1 MTTSWTQQ
9 QLPNGIC
16 LHTITTTENNDTAL
30 RKAIEDAAEKAISL
44 LNKNIQDDSLYLMF
58 EWNPAEHYLQIVVC
72 NAQKTNDAPQQV
84 RTYLQDTSSHTPE
97 ELKEQIHYWLHD
109 YLTTCTAFFRYSLVA
124 VFHTGDRNR
133 TELL

>member
-1 MTTSWTQQ
+1 MKTSWTQQ

-16 LHTITTTENNDTAL
+16 LHTTITTETSDAVL
-30 RKAIEDAAEKAISL
+30 RKIIEQSAEKAISL
-44 LNKNIQDDSLYLMF
+44 LAKNIQDDSLYLMF
-58 EWNPAEHYLQIVVC
+58 EWNITEHYLHIVVC
-72 NAQKTNDAPQQV
+72 NAQKTNDAPEQV
-84 RTYLQDTSSHTPE
+84 RTYLQDTSTHSPE

-124 VFHTGDRNR
+124 VFHSGDRGR